1 MPTCRRCTTRTEA
14 CVCCAE
20 VAGVGGVS
28 GFWSLVGPGATT
40 DSGSWWVCCASVGG
54 LRRLVF
60 GLVPSLAGV
69 RVPTHVRGGF
79 VPHPCGPVPFLCMP
93 KEKEPKERAPHR
105 PRSRAVGARLRAGAT
120 GVCRQCIRALTA
132 NAARSLAPP
141 LRACPSP
148 PRRGQRGIWPAC
160 KDSGCTHGVGL
171 GAQERAAFPPARRR
185 RRTAAEAAR
194 RDAERTHHGRESVFA
209 KTQPGFAERG
219 LGDVTARAWARR
231 SALLFPP
238 GPSAATD
245 GGRSGPQ
252 GEREG
257 SRSLRR
263 QHTEVLSAQ
272 PAAGSGP
279 CAQEVRKAAP

>member
-1 MPTCRRCTTRTEA
+1 M
-14 CVCCAE
+14 
-20 VAGVGGVS
+20 
-28 GFWSLVGPGATT
+28 
-40 DSGSWWVCCASVGG
+40 
-54 LRRLVF
+54 RRLAWA
-60 GLVPSLAGV
+60 LIRSLASL
-69 RVPTHVRGGF
+69 RKPTHVRGGF

-105 PRSRAVGARLRAGAT
+105 PRSRAGGARLRAGAT

-148 PRRGQRGIWPAC
+148 PRRGQRGIWPAR

-171 GAQERAAFPPARRR
+171 GAQERAAFPPARR
-185 RRTAAEAAR
+185 
-194 RDAERTHHGRESVFA
+194 DAGRTHHGRESVFA